1 MGPNGEIL
9 DGGADLLNASIA
21 SYYQDLIYLCAFVQ
35 VCAVLTSYAWWAFW
49 LVPLVAAWILY
60 TSIVQPYILHRSA
73 PKVRLANLIPLHNA
87 SLLQG
92 IKCNMSHRKS

>member
-35 VCAVLTSYAWWAFW
+35 ISAVLTSYAWWAFW
-49 LVPLVAAWILY
+49 LVPLVAAWIIY
-60 TSIVQPYILHRSA
+60 TSIVQPYISHQKSA
-73 PKVRLANLIPLHNA
+73 SKVRLASLNPLHNA
-87 SLLQG
+87 SLVQH
-92 IKCNMSHRKS
+92 NE